1 MSSPSSHIGL
11 ARLESRAAKF
21 APMNARSQMRRENP
35 LHGFWALLP
44 QRTTATAAV
53 LHLRSQPNRF
63 GRYGFVVDE
72 IVSV

>member
-1 MSSPSSHIGL
+1 
-11 ARLESRAAKF
+11 
-21 APMNARSQMRRENP
+21 MNARSQMRRENP